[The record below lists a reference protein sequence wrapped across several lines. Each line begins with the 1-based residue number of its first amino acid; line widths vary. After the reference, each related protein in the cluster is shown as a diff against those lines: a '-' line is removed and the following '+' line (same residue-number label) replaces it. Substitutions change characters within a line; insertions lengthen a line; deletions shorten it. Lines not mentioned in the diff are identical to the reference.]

1 MCTMYTLGLC
11 SRYTSYVLGIQGY
24 LCTRYTRVYVYYI
37 YKGICALGIQGYM
50 CARYTRVNV
59 YYIYIQGYMFTRYT
73 RVYVYYTYTKV
84 YVY

>member
-1 MCTMYTLGLC
+1 
-11 SRYTSYVLGIQGY
+11 
-24 LCTRYTRVYVYYI
+24 
-37 YKGICALGIQGYM
+37 M

-59 YYIYIQGYMFTRYT
+59 YYINIQGYMFTRYT